1 MQNQI
6 YWIYSLLINQIVYMS
21 LDLYLYIFHV
31 HMLRFQCGTQ
41 NEYKVMKSELSAKR
55 SIN

>member
-6 YWIYSLLINQIVYMS
+6 YLIYSLLINQIVYMS
-21 LDLYLYIFHV
+21 LDLYLYVFHV